1 MIRLIWGVVSALIL
15 SGIVLALLTVFNW
28 DLVALGE
35 WIVGLVTSTVK
46 AVADFF
52 MGMGWFQNLVS
63 R

>member
-1 MIRLIWGVVSALIL
+1 MFRLIWGVVSALIL

-35 WIVGLVTSTVK
+35 WIVGLVTSTVN

-52 MGMGWFQNLVS
+52 MSLSWFQNLVS